1 MNGRMW
7 IRDRDET
14 PQGFPLKELLRG
26 VRSLFAREQF
36 KVEIYRAEGYGL
48 QINTWRTALE
58 REDHI
63 VVDFFALD
71 ALTKGTAEWLYSLD
85 ARFISTSMT
94 VGLGLHDSSALYEE
108 ATNNAPNQLKA
119 LFNDITY
126 EKVRE

>member
-1 MNGRMW
+1 M
-7 IRDRDET
+7 
-14 PQGFPLKELLRG
+14 
-26 VRSLFAREQF
+26 
-36 KVEIYRAEGYGL
+36 
-48 QINTWRTALE
+48 
-58 REDHI
+58 
-63 VVDFFALD
+63 VDFFAQD